1 MDREIV
7 HNEYIYRKCRCKKWV
22 EFCLDLS
29 NTKINYGISTFRY
42 IKKAKCTMSY
52 YKKLW
57 NLVLDKNLNVE
68 FYLP

>member
-52 YKKLW
+52 YKKL
-57 NLVLDKNLNVE
+57 
-68 FYLP
+68 